1 MACHPVI
8 ERYLTDLSA
17 RLPGPRRWRAAVL
30 DEVRDS
36 LLEGMDAHSHAADN
50 PAAAALRA
58 VAEHG
63 PAGQVARA
71 YAPELAAA
79 WVRRAGLLA
88 LGIIP
93 AMAIVWNL
101 ALRAGPPSHW
111 QPSGTGLHLAATVI
125 ASGVCLTLICS
136 TAALLGTGRLARTI
150 GDHLPA
156 FRSAICAASI
166 AVSAAV
172 LALLGVVA
180 ARAVTA
186 PGSLGWPAVLTALA
200 LSLAALTGVWRTAY
214 RCSTSC
220 RALGLGRKPPCSSPL
235 ARGMR

>member
-8 ERYLTDLSA
+8 ERYIADLSA

-36 LLEGMDAHSHAADN
+36 LLEGMDAHSGATAG

-63 PAGQVARA
+63 PADQVASA
-71 YAPELAAA
+71 YAPEVAVA
-79 WVRRAGLLA
+79 WGRRAGLLA
-88 LGIIP
+88 LGIVP
-93 AMAIVWNL
+93 AMAITWNL
-101 ALRAGPPSHW
+101 ALRAGPPSQWH
-111 QPSGTGLHLAATVI
+111 PAGTGLHLAATVI
-125 ASGVCLTLICS
+125 AGGVGLTFICS
-136 TAALLGTGRLARTI
+136 TAALLGTGRLAAAI

-156 FRSAICAASI
+156 FRSAICTASI

-186 PGSLGWPAVLTALA
+186 PGSLEWPAVLTAMA
-200 LSLAALTGVWRTAY
+200 LSLTALTGIARTAY
-214 RCSTSC
+214 RCVTSFH
-220 RALGLGRKPPCSSPL
+220 ALP
-235 ARGMR
+235 

>member
-8 ERYLTDLSA
+8 ERYITDLSV

-36 LLEGMDAHSHAADN
+36 LLEGMDAHSGATAD
-50 PAAAALRA
+50 PAAAALHA

-63 PAGQVARA
+63 PADQVARA
-71 YAPELAAA
+71 YAPEVAVA
-79 WVRRAGLLA
+79 WGRRAGLLA

-93 AMAIVWNL
+93 AMAIAWNL

-125 ASGVCLTLICS
+125 ASGVGLTLMCS
-136 TAALLGTGRLARTI
+136 TAALLGTGRLAAAI

-156 FRSAICAASI
+156 FRFAVCAASI

-180 ARAVTA
+180 ARAAAA
-186 PGSLGWPAVLTALA
+186 PGSLEWPAVLTALA
-200 LSLAALTGVWRTAY
+200 LSLAALTGVWHTAY
-214 RCSTSC
+214 RCSTSFH
-220 RALGLGRKPPCSSPL
+220 AVP
-235 ARGMR
+235 

>member
-17 RLPGPRRWRAAVL
+17 RLPGPRHWRARVL
-30 DEVRDS
+30 DEIRDS
-36 LLEGMDAHSHAADN
+36 LLEGMDAHRGATGDPS
-50 PAAAALRA
+50 AAALRA

-63 PAGQVARA
+63 PPGQVARA

-88 LGIIP
+88 LGVIP
-93 AMAIVWNL
+93 AMAIVWNA

-111 QPSGTGLHLAATVI
+111 QPAGTGLHLAAALI
-125 ASGVCLTLICS
+125 ASGVCITLICA
-136 TAALLGTGRLARTI
+136 TAALIGTGRLVAAI
-150 GDHLPA
+150 GDHLLA

-172 LALLGVVA
+172 LTLLGVVA

-186 PGSLGWPAVLTALA
+186 PGSLEWPAVLTALA
-200 LSLAALTGVWRTAY
+200 LSLTAVASVGRTAY
-214 RCSTSC
+214 RCVASFH
-220 RALGLGRKPPCSSPL
+220 ALP
-235 ARGMR
+235 

>member
-8 ERYLTDLSA
+8 ERYIADLSV

-36 LLEGMDAHSHAADN
+36 LLEGMHAHRGTAGD

-63 PAGQVARA
+63 PADQIARA

-93 AMAIVWNL
+93 AMAIVWNA
-101 ALRAGPPSHW
+101 ALRMGPPSQWH
-111 QPSGTGLHLAATVI
+111 PSGTGLHLAATMI
-125 ASGVCLTLICS
+125 ASGVGLTLLCS
-136 TAALLGTGRLARTI
+136 TAALLGTGPLARTA
-150 GDHLPA
+150 GEHLLA
-156 FRSAICAASI
+156 YRSAICAASI

-180 ARAVTA
+180 ARAATA
-186 PGSLGWPAVLTALA
+186 PGSLEWPAVLAALA
-200 LSLAALTGVWRTAY
+200 LSLTALTGIGRTAY
-214 RCSTSC
+214 RCVTSSH
-220 RALGLGRKPPCSSPL
+220 AMP
-235 ARGMR
+235 

>member
-8 ERYLTDLSA
+8 ERYISDLSA

-30 DEVRDS
+30 DEIRDS
-36 LLEGMDAHSHAADN
+36 LLEGMHAHSHAADD

-63 PAGQVARA
+63 PADQVASA

-79 WVRRAGLLA
+79 WTRRAGLLA

-93 AMAIVWNL
+93 AMATVWNL

-111 QPSGTGLHLAATVI
+111 QPSGTGLHLAAAVI
-125 ASGVCLTLICS
+125 ASGVCLTLMCS
-136 TAALLGTGRLARTI
+136 TAALLGTGRLARTA
-150 GDHLPA
+150 GGPLPA
-156 FRSAICAASI
+156 SRAAICAAST

-186 PGSLGWPAVLTALA
+186 PGSLEWPTVLTALA
-200 LSLAALTGVWRTAY
+200 LSLTAVASIGRTAY
-214 RCSTSC
+214 RCVASFH
-220 RALGLGRKPPCSSPL
+220 ALP
-235 ARGMR
+235 

>member
-8 ERYLTDLSA
+8 EQYVTDLSV
-17 RLPGPRRWRAAVL
+17 RLPGPRRWRAGVL
-30 DEVRDS
+30 DEVRDC
-36 LLEGMDAHSHAADN
+36 LLEGMHAHSGATGD
-50 PAAAALRA
+50 PAVAALRA

-63 PAGQVARA
+63 PADQIARA
-71 YAPELAAA
+71 YAPELTAA

-93 AMAIVWNL
+93 AMAIVWNV
-101 ALRAGPPSHW
+101 ALSIGPPSPWH
-111 QPSGTGLHLAATVI
+111 PSGTGLHLAATMI
-125 ASGVCLTLICS
+125 AGGVGLTILCS

-180 ARAVTA
+180 TRAVTA
-186 PGSLGWPAVLTALA
+186 PGSLEWPAVLTALA
-200 LSLAALTGVWRTAY
+200 LSLAALTGIGRTTY
-214 RCSTSC
+214 RCVTSC
-220 RALGLGRKPPCSSPL
+220 HAMP
-235 ARGMR
+235 